1 MTTEQDMER
10 VREDY
15 ERSISHDDREIL
27 DKIAPVLSDAEL
39 DYLCQR
45 LNSSYRR
52 EDATAH

>member
-1 MTTEQDMER
+1 MNTEQDMDR

-15 ERSISHDDREIL
+15 ESSIAHDDREIL
-27 DKIAPVLSDAEL
+27 DKIAPVLSDSEL